1 MDPIPTSFSHPSFDA
16 LADQLPFHSSLPFAF
31 TQHIFYSSHARFE
44 VHVGYVCMNQVQV
57 PLFLFLLAFS
67 QVMWLPGVLDAF
79 DVTTEK
85 EDLWGWMM

>member
-1 MDPIPTSFSHPSFDA
+1 
-16 LADQLPFHSSLPFAF
+16 
-31 TQHIFYSSHARFE
+31 
-44 VHVGYVCMNQVQV
+44 MNQVQV